1 MKLEEYLLDNQL
13 FTDIDVINQNFNREQ
28 YPNHSEMYQVRYSP
42 NHPFAKA
49 MRLAFPNLTQCLE
62 QQQVLKEKLTKQ
74 GIKTHNIRIPDELR
88 SAIMSYATANKDI
101 REAIPVSAQEI
112 DQAKQELIAHP

>member
-1 MKLEEYLLDNQL
+1 
-13 FTDIDVINQNFNREQ
+13 
-28 YPNHSEMYQVRYSP
+28 MYQVRYSP